1 MLIFHSYSIAIC
13 WKKPGVNLRT
23 WVNMASRIQDLHAF
37 EEEYFQARHVAAT
50 PGPFF
55 PRGLLQMIYSF
66 LLHHQFSLFSNI
78 FPSWLLDF
86 GWLIEAPPIQQ
97 PAGSMGRGK
106 QHPPSGNQ
114 TWQWV
119 ISYIWSFL
127 FLGNLSINRGDFPPS
142 HVWYRLMTGGSSWI
156 INDHHRFPTFLVDPT
171 NQELTESRAA
181 RCSSTSLGELARLM
195 RGDRC
200 RVEQRMGSFSKKT
213 CGYHRG
219 MGDTYDVWWSYNS
232 DTIWYNVMYIY
243 IYNYN

>member
-1 MLIFHSYSIAIC
+1 
-13 WKKPGVNLRT
+13 
-23 WVNMASRIQDLHAF
+23 
-37 EEEYFQARHVAAT
+37 
-50 PGPFF
+50 
-55 PRGLLQMIYSF
+55 
-66 LLHHQFSLFSNI
+66 
-78 FPSWLLDF
+78 
-86 GWLIEAPPIQQ
+86 
-97 PAGSMGRGK
+97 MGRGK
-106 QHPPSGNQ
+106 QHAPSGNQ
-114 TWQWV
+114 TWQWD

-142 HVWYRLMTGGSSWI
+142 QVWYRLIAGGSSWI

-232 DTIWYNVMYIY
+232 DTMWCLYIYIIY
-243 IYNYN
+243 IYNYIYI